1 MTQSLPFSKYHGAG
15 NDFIIVDAKDLGSIT
30 LSESQIALWCH
41 RRFGIGADGFMVYE
55 GSTHTDKAFTMR
67 YYNADGK
74 QGSMC
79 GNGGRC
85 IVRYAYERKGAPSSM
100 QFRFGKDVYR
110 AEVHAVDNI
119 SLNMLPVRTLNVQED
134 HSCFC
139 DTGSPHHV
147 EWVDSG
153 LHKLDVSQS
162 GRSMRDRYG
171 SEGCNIN
178 FVEII
183 NDSELAVRTYE
194 RGVED
199 ETLAC
204 GTGVT
209 AAVLSAH
216 HMGKIQSTSV
226 KVNALGGLLEV
237 DFKSGEMGYEDIVLT
252 GPAEYVFDGNIS
264 LQ

>member
-1 MTQSLPFSKYHGAG
+1 MTQSLHFSKYHGAG
-15 NDFIIVDAKDLGSIT
+15 NDFIIVDAQDLNSIDLT
-30 LSESQIALWCH
+30 ESQIALWCH
-41 RRFGIGADGFMVYE
+41 RRYGIGADGFMVYE
-55 GSTHTDKAFTMR
+55 RSTDSKVAFTMR

-100 QFRFGKDVYR
+100 RFSFGEDVYS

-119 SLNMLPVRTLNVQED
+119 SLNMLPVHTIKIQED
-134 HSCFC
+134 QSCYC
-139 DTGSPHHV
+139 NTGSPHHI

-153 LHKLDVSQS
+153 LQELDVFQS
-162 GRSMRDRYG
+162 GKVMRDRYG
-171 SEGCNIN
+171 PEGCNIN

-216 HMGKIQSTSV
+216 HMGKIRATSV

-237 DFKSGEMGYEDIVLT
+237 AFKLAELGYEDIVLR
-252 GPAEYVFDGNIS
+252 GPAEHVFEGNI
-264 LQ
+264 LA

>member
-1 MTQSLPFSKYHGAG
+1 MTQSLHFSKYHGAG
-15 NDFIIVDAKDLGSIT
+15 NDFIIVDAQDLGSID
-30 LSESQIALWCH
+30 LIESQIALWCH
-41 RRFGIGADGFMVYE
+41 RRYGIGADGFMVYE
-55 GSTHTDKAFTMR
+55 LSTDSKKAFTMR

-74 QGSMC
+74 KGSMC

-85 IVRYAYERKGAPSSM
+85 MVRYAYERKGAPSFM
-100 QFRFGKDVYR
+100 QFRFGEDVYS
-110 AEVHAVDNI
+110 AVVHAADNI
-119 SLNMLPVRTLNVQED
+119 SLNMKPVHVITIQED
-134 HSCFC
+134 HSCYC
-139 DTGSPHHV
+139 DTGSPHHI
-147 EWVDSG
+147 EWIDSG
-153 LHKLDVSQS
+153 LQKLDVFQS
-162 GRSMRDRYG
+162 GRLMRDRYG

-216 HMGKIQSTSV
+216 LMGKIQGTSV

-237 DFKSGEMGYEDIVLT
+237 DFKSSELGYEDIVLT
-252 GPAEYVFDGNIS
+252 GPAEHVFDGNIS
-264 LQ
+264 T

>member
-1 MTQSLPFSKYHGAG
+1 MTQSLHFSKYHGAG
-15 NDFIIVDAKDLGSIT
+15 NDFIIVDAQDLTSID
-30 LSESQIALWCH
+30 LAESQIALWCH

-55 GSTHTDKAFTMR
+55 RSTDSKVAFRMR

-85 IVRYAYERKGAPSSM
+85 IVRYAFERKGAPSSM
-100 QFRFGKDVYR
+100 RFSFGEDVYS

-119 SLNMLPVRTLNVQED
+119 SLNMLPVHTIKIQED
-134 HSCFC
+134 QSCYC
-139 DTGSPHHV
+139 NTGSPHHI

-153 LHKLDVSQS
+153 LQELDVFQS
-162 GRSMRDRYG
+162 GRLMRDRYG
-171 SEGCNIN
+171 VEGCNIN
-178 FVEII
+178 FVEIT

-216 HMGKIQSTSV
+216 HTGKIRATSV

-237 DFKSGEMGYEDIVLT
+237 AFRLSESGYEDIVLT
-252 GPAEYVFDGNIS
+252 GPAEHVFDGNI
-264 LQ
+264 LA

>member
-1 MTQSLPFSKYHGAG
+1 MTQSLHFSKYHGAG
-15 NDFIIVDAKDLGSIT
+15 NDFIIVDAQDLTSID
-30 LSESQIALWCH
+30 LAESQIALWCH

-55 GSTHTDKAFTMR
+55 RSTDSKVAFTMR

-100 QFRFGKDVYR
+100 QFRFGEDVYS

-119 SLNMLPVRTLNVQED
+119 SLNMLPVHTIKIQED
-134 HSCFC
+134 QSCFC
-139 DTGSPHHV
+139 NTGSPHHI

-153 LHKLDVSQS
+153 LQELDVFQS
-162 GRSMRDRYG
+162 GRLMRDRYG
-171 SEGCNIN
+171 VEGCNIN
-178 FVEII
+178 FVEIT

-216 HMGKIQSTSV
+216 HTGKIRATSV

-237 DFKSGEMGYEDIVLT
+237 AFRLSESGYEDIVLT
-252 GPAEYVFDGNIS
+252 GPAEHVFDGNI
-264 LQ
+264 LA